1 MFVNAPPEKVVT
13 SPKPTRF
20 WWIAWLETSMTQSVQ
35 PFASIA
41 AYISFS
47 CASGGVV

>member
-1 MFVNAPPEKVVT
+1 MFVNAPPEKEVT
-13 SPKPTRF
+13 SPNPTRF
-20 WWIAWLETSMTQSVQ
+20 WWIACEETSITQSVQ

-41 AYISFS
+41 AYISLS